1 MTSIKAMKLL
11 FAGLILAAG
20 VFVVGYHGGKQL
32 AKAEIAAQ
40 SVATRK

>member
-40 SVATRK
+40 TLTTQK

>member
-11 FAGLILAAG
+11 LAGLVLAAG

-32 AKAEIAAQ
+32 AKAEIAAL